1 MTAESA
7 IVGTVREGNT
17 THWVLGVR
25 GPCKC
30 LGVSPSNWVA
40 SGDSVPQ
47 FTPTSVKQWVPLQ
60 PYSLV
65 TLMNIC
71 VGSVCE
77 FGWFERVC
85 GNKISLTPQ
94 SSHFSP
100 EQSFHAPFEK
110 V

>member
-1 MTAESA
+1 ME
-7 IVGTVREGNT
+7 TVREGDT
-17 THWVLGVR
+17 THQVLGVQ

-47 FTPTSVKQWVPLQ
+47 FTPPSETVGSIPALQ
-60 PYSLV
+60 FSA
-65 TLMNIC
+65 LMNIC

-77 FGWFERVC
+77 FGRYERVC